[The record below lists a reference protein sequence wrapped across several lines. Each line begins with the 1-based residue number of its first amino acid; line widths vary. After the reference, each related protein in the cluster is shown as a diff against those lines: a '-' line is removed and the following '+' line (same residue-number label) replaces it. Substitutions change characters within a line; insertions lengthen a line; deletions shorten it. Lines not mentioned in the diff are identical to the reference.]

1 MEKYIYLN
9 GEKKWS
15 GIKQW
20 SSFLML
26 FEDAWLLTF
35 CDQNFTY
42 PALVQIYLRENQN
55 SQSIFTMM

>member
-26 FEDAWLLTF
+26 FEDGH
-35 CDQNFTY
+35 
-42 PALVQIYLRENQN
+42 
-55 SQSIFTMM
+55 